1 MSWLFDI
8 DRVQNWSYAA
18 NVFCP
23 DDCKKI
29 IEIGNA
35 KAKEEATVLN
45 SQGTI
50 VDGVGDK
57 TYDNVLNNNI
67 RKNNVAWLNN
77 KDDIHWVYR
86 KLTDAIQDLNRQFF
100 GFDLYGFTE
109 DLQFTEYNR
118 IGDHYDYHTDNMYFG
133 LVRKLSVSVQLSDPN
148 DYDGGDLL
156 INTGGEPQKMKREQ
170 GTITVFPS
178 YNLHKVTPIERGTRY
193 SLVGWVSGPN
203 FK

>member
-100 GFDLYGFTE
+100 GFDLY
-109 DLQFTEYNR
+109 
-118 IGDHYDYHTDNMYFG
+118 
-133 LVRKLSVSVQLSDPN
+133 LS
-148 DYDGGDLL
+148 L
-156 INTGGEPQKMKREQ
+156 IH
-170 GTITVFPS
+170 I
-178 YNLHKVTPIERGTRY
+178 
-193 SLVGWVSGPN
+193 
-203 FK
+203 